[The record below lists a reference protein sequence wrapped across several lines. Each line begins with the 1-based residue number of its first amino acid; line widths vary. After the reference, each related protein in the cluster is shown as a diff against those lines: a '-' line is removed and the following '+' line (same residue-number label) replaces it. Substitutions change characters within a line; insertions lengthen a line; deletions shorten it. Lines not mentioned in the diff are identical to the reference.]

1 MRKPEKTFRHKTL
14 SIPLFTILISEASVK
29 KVKYFTKLMFLINKF
44 YISTHKKIFSKFM
57 YIFVTR
63 VSYLCD
69 IKKAR
74 CNCLTWLNFAEA
86 NTNL

>member
-44 YISTHKKIFSKFM
+44 YISSKFM